1 MTVMLQL
8 VEVTPLQALKVPLV
22 MTGTAP
28 ETIPAPMGV
37 AGAGV
42 EPEGEDGVGEEQE

>member
-8 VEVTPLQALKVPLV
+8 VEVTPLKALKVPLV
-22 MTGTAP
+22 TTGTAP
-28 ETIPAPMGV
+28 ETIPAPMDV
-37 AGAGV
+37 AGT